1 MAVCK
6 SHTPRY
12 TRYPDFCPVP
22 SHILFWAYAPAK
34 RGICT
39 LWRGRGQG
47 VFLCPL
53 GSWGSGSRPLFLLS
67 YKTWPD
73 SLAVSALAK
82 REAARSAAHHRGQ
95 AGRTSVEQQQDQ
107 SPQWLSAADSPLCLP
122 HRRADGV
129 GFLRGPMWVGES
141 GVTLPRLA
149 V

>member
-1 MAVCK
+1 MLL
-6 SHTPRY
+6 PREASALFGEEGAKGY
-12 TRYPDFCPVP
+12 SSVP
-22 SHILFWAYAPAK
+22 WVPGVQAPGPYFSSPTKHGLTA
-34 RGICT
+34 
-39 LWRGRGQG
+39 
-47 VFLCPL
+47 
-53 GSWGSGSRPLFLLS
+53 
-67 YKTWPD
+67 WP
-73 SLAVSALAK
+73 VSALAK